1 MGQGATKTQEVDQ
14 GGRDFGK
21 HLREVVNSLRAEENV
36 VVSITS
42 ENHYI
47 SIVKSLVIN
56 KLSKSVFVPMDV
68 GLIKPNHVNLLNY
81 FLYFLFL
88 FLLFVVV

>member
-14 GGRDFGK
+14 GGRGFGK

-36 VVSITS
+36 VISITS
-42 ENHYI
+42 ENQYI

-68 GLIKPNHVNLLNY
+68 IKPNHVNLLNY